1 MPPFEF
7 TPELDEAFYQRLAR
21 RTGEREARNVG
32 LARSEAL
39 ARGQAGDPL
48 ETSLTGEARSQAS
61 QELSDIG
68 LGLGLESAGRR
79 REERLIGEGR
89 TFETGEAEKDRA
101 FRERMSR
108 LGYEFQTSLADT
120 EYRRNKSLS
129 KQSDIRSGLLG
140 QGFVRSEEH

>member
-1 MPPFEF
+1 M
-7 TPELDEAFYQRLAR
+7 
-21 RTGEREARNVG
+21 
-32 LARSEAL
+32 
-39 ARGQAGDPL
+39 
-48 ETSLTGEARSQAS
+48 
-61 QELSDIG
+61 G

-129 KQSDIRSGLLG
+129 KQSDIRSGLFKLG
-140 QGFVRSEEH
+140 GAALGAGVSALI